1 MKINNIKLNKF
12 LKVKSKNIFGVSSP
26 FIESASPGPISNS
39 IINNSV
45 KISSKLSR

>member
-12 LKVKSKNIFGVSSP
+12 LKLNQKIFLVSSP